1 LLGRTI
7 SCLLTTIALLLVLA
21 ICRLLTVSVLLLVR
35 ILVRRDLLVL
45 LRRWVGR
52 VAAVWIIALVI
63 LTLRRCVV
71 ALLPGMGS
79 VWGQLLLQVRMR
91 QRRKGIPTCP

>member
-7 SCLLTTIALLLVLA
+7 SWLLTTIALLLVLA

-71 ALLPGMGS
+71 ALLLVLIMGRCL
-79 VWGQLLLQVRMR
+79 VWALFGVNYCS
-91 QRRKGIPTCP
+91 K